1 MISPGKGF
9 QTRMLACESTR
20 ISSPLAAAE
29 DCTFVFICQRRAARR
44 RRIIDEALAGAGTGA
59 AGRAAASES

>member
-1 MISPGKGF
+1 
-9 QTRMLACESTR
+9 MLACESTR